1 MAKKKK
7 KPDFSKPKE
16 EPKKSLSVD
25 LEAES
30 SEIVENAASSDES
43 EEISD
48 NEEEI
53 VESEDRKYGITKNST
68 KALL

>member
-25 LEAES
+25 LEAEF

-48 NEEEI
+48 NEEEF
-53 VESEDRKYGITKNST
+53 VE
-68 KALL
+68 